1 MLDKTLKTI
10 KNRWLLILILAL
22 LITFKL
28 SGLDAYLSFANLQR
42 YQDKLIFWTNA
53 NYLITVVTYCFVYI
67 ISVAVSIPGAV
78 ILTLLGGLLFG
89 NVLGTLYVV
98 ISATIGATLLFI
110 AVKTAFADQITN
122 RASSWVAK
130 MQSGFQEDAFSYLLT
145 LRLIP
150 IFPFWVVNIVP
161 ALLGVKLKAYFI
173 ATFFGIIPGSAIY
186 VAIGSGLGKTIA
198 NNQAPNL
205 KIIFEPQIL
214 IPLIAL
220 GVIALSPI
228 LYKKYFKNK
237 RCG

>member
-1 MLDKTLKTI
+1 MLSKTLKTL
-10 KNRWLLILILAL
+10 KSWWLLILILAL
-22 LITFKL
+22 LLTFKF
-28 SGLDAYLSFANLQR
+28 SGLDAYLSFASLQR
-42 YQDKLIFWTNA
+42 YQDKLMFWTNA
-53 NYLITVVTYCFVYI
+53 NYLITVVTYCFIYI

-78 ILTLLGGLLFG
+78 ILTLLGGMLFG

-110 AVKTAFADQITN
+110 AVKTAFAEQITN
-122 RASSWVAK
+122 RASSWVTK
-130 MQSGFQEDAFSYLLT
+130 MQSGFQEDAFSYLVT

-161 ALLGVKLKAYFI
+161 SLLGVKLKTYFI

-228 LYKKYFKNK
+228 LYKKYFKNR